1 MKKISFQEIDEIL
14 KNNLEG
20 DIIRA
25 FNSTKDPELKIIFA
39 TIRLINGIV
48 KKQSQLSILKLSVI
62 SCLKRANFRNEKVDI
77 NIFLNAETKE
87 EIIEWLG
94 DNLVG
99 KVITIK
105 RGNKFMI
112 SDFIDKLK

>member
-77 NIFLNAETKE
+77 NIFLNAETEE
-87 EIIEWLG
+87 EIIE
-94 DNLVG
+94 
-99 KVITIK
+99 
-105 RGNKFMI
+105 
-112 SDFIDKLK
+112 